1 MAQRKQRL
9 KKELSLLSV
18 FTIAAGTTLSAGF
31 FLLPG
36 IAAQQAGPAMV
47 LAYVLAAVPLVPAT
61 FSVIELAT
69 AMPRAGGVYFFLDR
83 SLGPYA
89 GTIGGI
95 GTWLA
100 LVLKVSFALVGVGV
114 YLSAY
119 VPNLSIKPVAVG
131 AALLLGMLNYLGA
144 KKTGGLQNI
153 LVVGLLAILAL
164 FIGTGL
170 PHLNPDHFS
179 GIFDVAPSA
188 LMSTTGLVYISYV
201 GMTKVASLSEEV
213 KDPERNLPLGVMLA
227 LGTAVVI
234 YAMGTTVMVG
244 VVPIHHLA
252 GDLSPVLTAARATLG
267 TAGGVMVTVAALFA
281 FLSVANAGT
290 LSASRYPLA
299 MSRDHIVP
307 PAFGRMARNGAPYLS
322 LLVTVG
328 AVIGT
333 VLFLD
338 PTKIAKL
345 ASAFQLLMF
354 ALVCA
359 AVVVMRESRIPSYDP
374 GYRSPGYP
382 WMQLAG
388 IAIPVFLIYE
398 MGVVPTLFSL
408 GMMAVATAWYFG
420 YARHRV
426 VREGAI
432 YHVFERLGQRRY
444 DELDSELRG
453 IMKEKG
459 LRRGDPFDEIVARAM
474 VLDLPDKMSFEE
486 VASLASEHFAEVSPH
501 PAREYLRR
509 FLDGNRIGATP
520 VARGIALPHLHV
532 DGVERPEMVLAR
544 ARAGVDISVVE
555 PVSGKAHTETVTAVF
570 FLVSPEADPAQHL
583 RILARIAGRV
593 EEPSFAE
600 QWRHAEDCQQLK
612 EALIRDDR
620 FISLSIR
627 EGTPTETLAG
637 QRISDIE
644 LPPDC
649 LIAIIRRDQG
659 SLVPRGDTVLAL
671 GDRLTI
677 LGDPRSLEEVRSRW
691 GGASGEDA
699 TSSRG

>member
-1 MAQRKQRL
+1 MTTTGKQRL

-36 IAAQQAGPAMV
+36 IAATQAGSAMV
-47 LAYVLAAVPLVPAT
+47 LAYILAAVPLIPAT
-61 FSVIELAT
+61 FSVVELAT

-89 GTIGGI
+89 GTIGGV

-119 VPNLSIKPVAVG
+119 VPNVSIKPIAVGVAV
-131 AALLLGMLNYLGA
+131 LLGILNYLGA

-153 LVVGLLAILAL
+153 LVAGLLAILAL
-164 FIGTGL
+164 FILTGL
-170 PHLNPDHFS
+170 PQIEPVRFA
-179 GIFDVAPSA
+179 GIFDVEPQA

-213 KDPERNLPLGVMLA
+213 KNPERNLPLGVMLA
-227 LGTAVVI
+227 LGTAVVV
-234 YAMGTTVMVG
+234 YALGTTVMVG
-244 VVPIHHLA
+244 VVPMEKLA
-252 GDLSPVLTAARATLG
+252 GNLAPVLTAARATLG
-267 TAGGVMVTVAALFA
+267 TAGGVIVTVAALFA

-307 PAFGRMARNGAPYLS
+307 SAFGRMARNGAPYLS
-322 LLVTVG
+322 LIVTVG
-328 AVIGT
+328 TISAII
-333 VLFLD
+333 LLLD

-388 IAIPVFLIYE
+388 IAIPLFLIYE
-398 MGVVPTLFSL
+398 MGVLPSLFSL
-408 GMMAVATAWYFG
+408 GMIAVATIWYFA
-420 YARHRV
+420 YARHHV
-426 VREGAI
+426 AREGAI
-432 YHVFERLGQRRY
+432 YHVFERLGQRRH
-444 DELDSELRG
+444 EGLDSELRG

-459 LRRGDPFDEIVARAM
+459 LRAGDPFDEIVARSL
-474 VLDLPDKMSFEE
+474 VVDLPDQTTFED
-486 VASLASEHFAEVSPH
+486 VVTIAADHFASLSPYPSEEFH
-501 PAREYLRR
+501 RR
-509 FLDGNRIGATP
+509 FLEGNRIGATP

-532 DGVERPEMVLAR
+532 DGLEHSEMVLVR
-544 ARAGVDISVVE
+544 AQKGVEVRVVE
-555 PVSGKAHTETVTAVF
+555 PVSGHEHAETVTAVF
-570 FLVSPEADPAQHL
+570 FLVSPEGDPAQHL

-593 EEPSFAE
+593 EESSFAD
-600 QWRHAEDCQQLK
+600 QWRDAQDCQQLK
-612 EALIRDDR
+612 EALLLDDR
-620 FISLSIR
+620 FISVSV
-627 EGTPTETLAG
+627 TPDSPAGDLAG
-637 QRISDIE
+637 KRLRDVS
-644 LPPDC
+644 LPPGC
-649 LIAIIRRDQG
+649 LIAIIRRHEG
-659 SLVPRGDTVLAL
+659 SVVPRGDTVLAI

-677 LGDPRSLEEVRSRW
+677 IGEPRALETVRARLVLGTESR
-691 GGASGEDA
+691 
-699 TSSRG
+699 